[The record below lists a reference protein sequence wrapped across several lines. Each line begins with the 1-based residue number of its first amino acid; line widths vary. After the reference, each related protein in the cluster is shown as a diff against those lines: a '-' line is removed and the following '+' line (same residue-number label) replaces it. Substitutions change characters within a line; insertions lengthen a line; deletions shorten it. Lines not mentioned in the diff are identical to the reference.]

1 MAEIDWR
8 MSASLA
14 NVARGDSDLPE
25 VTSLEGAA
33 RTWLALDTASQDAA
47 VLTPERAV
55 PLDSGMV
62 VELKGQAIRS
72 LAEQLPDLP

>member
-8 MSASLA
+8 MSARLA

-33 RTWLALDTASQDAA
+33 KIIAGTARSMGI
-47 VLTPERAV
+47 P
-55 PLDSGMV
+55 
-62 VELKGQAIRS
+62 VE
-72 LAEQLPDLP
+72 D